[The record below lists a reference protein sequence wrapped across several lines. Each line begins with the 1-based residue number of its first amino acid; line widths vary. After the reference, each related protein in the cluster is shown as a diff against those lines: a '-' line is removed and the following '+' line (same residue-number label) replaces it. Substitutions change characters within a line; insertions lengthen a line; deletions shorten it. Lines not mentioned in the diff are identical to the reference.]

1 MKKQVIEN
9 FNDWIFEA
17 AAPKK
22 PAPKKVETVIPA
34 GYKKTTL
41 PEESIELSP
50 EEEISKAKGWKA
62 LADTDILEFNDQK
75 TVSTGLASDKVEAFN
90 KAVKS
95 GGVLVMGPSI
105 YGKGGE
111 TSFVVGFPYQQPA
124 LEGPN
129 KRDIVLSEKYVLFTP
144 WQNGKANVFIG
155 SGGQNGSAF
164 KQPYD
169 CRLIP
174 VDKLSQIGLQS
185 LMWILGYNNST
196 AAKKAFL
203 SLTKDQVISTLKGGL
218 AELAK
223 SASIQNANKSGGI
236 IFDGYNALISS
247 PNAHQIMFAN
257 FVEGN
262 SKVNVDDLKKDLPLK
277 TA

>member
-9 FNDWIFEA
+9 FNEWIFEA

-22 PAPKKVETVIPA
+22 PVAAKETTPVPA

-41 PEESIELSP
+41 PEGAIQLQTN
-50 EEEISKAKGWKA
+50 EEVKKAKGWKA
-62 LADTDILEFNDQK
+62 LADTDILQLSAPNTTSPGF
-75 TVSTGLASDKVEAFN
+75 ASDKVEEFN
-90 KAVKS
+90 KTRN
-95 GGVLVMGPSI
+95 GVMVMSPSI
-105 YGKGGE
+105 YGKGE
-111 TSFVVGFPYQQPA
+111 KLASFIVGFPFQQES
-124 LEGPN
+124 LEGDKAKN
-129 KRDIVLSEKYVLFTP
+129 IVLSEKYVLFTP
-144 WQNGKANVFIG
+144 WQDGKENVFRG
-155 SGGQNGSAF
+155 SGSQTGAAF
-164 KQPYD
+164 PQPYD
-169 CRLIP
+169 FRLIS
-174 VDKLSQIGLQS
+174 VDRLSQIGLQS

-196 AAKKAFL
+196 AAKKAFT
-203 SLTKDQVISTLKGGL
+203 SLTKDQVISTLKEGL
-218 AELAK
+218 TSLSK
-223 SASIQNANKSGGI
+223 SANIANANKSGKV